1 MSVSPFDA
9 RSALP
14 SGRHSLGLG
23 RPALLAA
30 AGAAFASLLFFVS
43 GGCGPGPVLG
53 ALALLLSLVLLGNFW
68 LGSGVFATVLLAGPR
83 ERPRIALTFDDGPD
97 PATTPQVLSELA
109 QHGARATFFVIGERA
124 QAHPALLRAMA
135 AAGHQIEN
143 HSLHHSWATAF
154 LPQARLVRE
163 LSQTQALLARATGK
177 TPTWFRPPIGILSP
191 PIAKAAAALGLRLCG
206 WSAKSR
212 DGWASTTP
220 EQALR
225 RLRRAIAPGAILL
238 LHDASERRTH
248 PTLAPTI
255 LRQFLPILA
264 EAGLQAVTLDELL
277 DERPRL

>member
-1 MSVSPFDA
+1 VSVSPFDA

-30 AGAAFASLLFFVS
+30 AGAVFASLLFFVS

-255 LRQFLPILA
+255 LRRLLPILA